1 MSQDKPLTVKSDPF
15 LEVFQAELEHLEQ
28 RRGQCLPPERGLAV
42 GGGLPKVPST
52 RWGLVGLA
60 FSGGGIRSAS
70 LSLGVAQALARN
82 DLLRH
87 VDYLSTVSGGGY
99 LGACLSSL
107 LAESGGAALSPEH
120 FPLRKQTGEPEPP
133 ALRNIRSGSNYL
145 DPPGLLNGLALP
157 AVMIRGI
164 LLTVVALLP
173 IICGAVLLTSF
184 GYEVLPPLVARWGL
198 RSVGLQTLWPA
209 ALAATLFVALA
220 VLFPFS
226 RVFLRERMGLP
237 QRSGYQRAMAAM
249 LVLTGVLALLALLL
263 YLVDRAAY
271 ITPLQ
276 LEHSLKQYVLPVLTS
291 PWTWVAVVVPLVAL
305 ASFRLGRRVL
315 RGVGLSLAAAI
326 GPLFLLATYLVLC
339 VWLVSPPRKL
349 ELTEAGERLVAAG
362 RVEEVVQRAVSFSA
376 PALSPEPL
384 VEAHGEPLFSRQ
396 LELSVED
403 RDMLEKRRP
412 VEVGGRPLYV
422 AEEKGVIVL
431 WGNPL
436 AIDSGLL
443 VLFIVCALLFNARF
457 LNVNYTSLHTFYRD
471 QLSPVFLTRED
482 EQAPDR
488 VRSNDRLKLSRLS
501 TLADG
506 KTPSSAPYHLINA
519 TVNLSS
525 EVGRDLRGRNGDLF
539 LFSKYYTGSKET
551 GWCRTQE
558 MEAAD
563 PHLDLGTAM
572 AISGAAASP
581 NMGSFTMPA
590 LSFLM
595 TLLNIRLGYWLP
607 NPLSVQSAAAG
618 RGSRLFWG
626 PGPMHLFKEALGLLD
641 LQGRYVNVS
650 DGGHLENLGVYELL
664 RRRCKLII
672 AVDGEADPGLR
683 LGALATVM
691 RLARIDLGVSI
702 HIDPEPIHKVEG
714 KSRAHWARGTIDYGQ
729 GELGTLIYIKSSL
742 TGDESPYV
750 RSYAEQN
757 PTFPHESTADQ
768 FFSETQLEVYR
779 ALGEHMVAEDEGLLR
794 VLRQELGLVEGDK
807 ASVPQPA
814 AA

>member
-1 MSQDKPLTVKSDPF
+1 MSQDQQPTGQSDPF

-28 RRGQCLPPERGLAV
+28 RRGQSLAPEQTS
-42 GGGLPKVPST
+42 KVPST

-70 LSLGVAQALARN
+70 LSLGVVQALARN
-82 DLLRH
+82 ELLRH

-107 LAESGGAALSPEH
+107 LAESGAEALLPEH
-120 FPLRKQTGEPEPP
+120 FPLRKQTGEQEPP
-133 ALRNIRSGSNYL
+133 ALRNLRNGSNYL
-145 DPPGLLNGLALP
+145 DPPGLLNALVLP
-157 AVMIRGI
+157 TVMLRGI
-164 LLTVVALLP
+164 LLSFVALLP

-184 GYEVLPPLVARWGL
+184 GYEVLPPLLARWGVESL
-198 RSVGLQTLWPA
+198 GLETPWPA
-209 ALAATLFVALA
+209 MWTATLFVVLA
-220 VLFPFS
+220 VLYPFS
-226 RVFLRERMGLP
+226 MVFLRSRMGLP
-237 QRSGYQRAMAAM
+237 QRSGYQGSMAAM
-249 LVLTGVLALLALLL
+249 LLLTGVLALLVVLL

-271 ITPLQ
+271 LTPEQ
-276 LEHSLKQYVLPVLTS
+276 LWQYLEQHVLPVLTS
-291 PWTWVAVVVPLVAL
+291 GWTWLAVGVSVGGL
-305 ASFRLGRRVL
+305 ASFGLGRRVL
-315 RGVGLSLAAAI
+315 RVAGLSLAAVS
-326 GPLFLLATYLVLC
+326 GPLSLLATYLVLC
-339 VWLVSPPRKL
+339 VWLVNPPRKL
-349 ELTEAGERLVAAG
+349 ELTEEGARRVAAG
-362 RVEEVVQRAVSFSA
+362 QLEEVAERAVSFSA
-376 PALSPEPL
+376 PALNPEHRTAM
-384 VEAHGEPLFSRQ
+384 EGEQLFTRQ
-396 LELSVED
+396 LELGADDSGV
-403 RDMLEKRRP
+403 LEKRQAL
-412 VEVGGRPLYV
+412 EVGGRTLYV
-422 AEEKGVIVL
+422 AGEKGVLVL
-431 WGNPL
+431 WGSPFDMGNGVL
-436 AIDSGLL
+436 ALIIGC
-443 VLFIVCALLFNARF
+443 VLLFNARF

-471 QLSPVFLTRED
+471 QLSQVFLTRED
-482 EQAPDR
+482 EQAPGE

-501 TLADG
+501 TRADG
-506 KTPSSAPYHLINA
+506 STPSSAPYHLVNA

-525 EVGRDLRGRNGDLF
+525 EVGRDLRGRNGDFF

-551 GWCRTQE
+551 GWCRTTD

-581 NMGSFTMPA
+581 NMGSFTIPA

-607 NPLSVQSAAAG
+607 NPIAVKSGAEGKA
-618 RGSRLFWG
+618 SRTFWG
-626 PGPMHLFKEALGLLD
+626 PGPRHLFKEALGLLH

-672 AVDGEADPGLR
+672 AVDGEADPGLN

-702 HIDPEPIHKVEG
+702 KIDPEPIHKVEG
-714 KSRAHWARGTIDYGQ
+714 KSRAHWVLGTIEYGQ
-729 GELGTLIYIKSSL
+729 GESGTLIYIKSSL

-750 RSYAEQN
+750 RSYAEQH
-757 PTFPHESTADQ
+757 PAFPHESTADQ

-779 ALGEHMVAEDEGLLR
+779 ALGEHMVAEDEGLLQ
-794 VLRQELGLVEGDK
+794 VLRQELGRAETGR
-807 ASVPQPA
+807 ASVAQPA